1 MTFEKIIGSI
11 FAAFIIVFLATMGIG
26 TILYFQFPQVVATM
40 R

>member
-1 MTFEKIIGSI
+1 MTFEKIVVGI
-11 FAAFIIVFLATMGIG
+11 FAAFIIVFLAIMGFG